1 MLHVGFWWGELGKR
15 TFGRPRHKWQG
26 NINIDL
32 KEVGWGGKDWMTV
45 AQDRDR
51 WRALVDVAVNLKVL

>member
-1 MLHVGFWWGELGKR
+1 MHVGFWWGELGKR

-26 NINIDL
+26 NINMEL
-32 KEVGWGGKDWMTV
+32 REVGWGGVDWMTL

-51 WRALVDVAVNLKVL
+51 SRALKNAVMSFRVS